1 MRSFKIYQHFVK
13 IASFYSISKRWQCGY
28 VRCTDDDMMTNS
40 DPLIIYHFID
50 LNIVNNPPT
59 PDPETKND
67 VITLGETST
76 HSTSSSSSDRM
87 MSKVRHRRLKQAIHR
102 YTDEHTCMIIMV
114 R

>member
-1 MRSFKIYQHFVK
+1 VRSFKIYQHFVK
-13 IASFYSISKRWQCGY
+13 IASLYSISKRWQCGY

-40 DPLIIYHFID
+40 DPLIIYHFLD

-59 PDPETKND
+59 PDPENKND

-76 HSTSSSSSDRM
+76 HSTSSSSSHRM
-87 MSKVRHRRLKQAIHR
+87 MSKARDRCPKQ
-102 YTDEHTCMIIMV
+102 YTDTHTEEHTCMMIMV